1 MRSKYTSLQITLHW
15 LVFLLVIVAYTAME
29 LRSEFPRSIRHI
41 VVAVH
46 FSCGIAI
53 FLLMATRLALRIKY
67 AAPPITPR
75 PHPLFIGLSHL
86 VHLLIYLIYLALP
99 LLGVTMK
106 YYGGSEWVA
115 FGITMPVAAE
125 PDEDFADTLADY
137 HQLIA
142 RLGYLVLALHA
153 AAALFHHYLW
163 KDNTLLRMMPGKRSS
178 RRNA

>member
-29 LRSEFPRSIRHI
+29 LRSEFPRSVRPL
-41 VVAVH
+41 VVSTH

-53 FLLMATRLALRIKY
+53 FLLMATRLLLRIKY
-67 AAPPITPR
+67 AAPPITPK

-99 LLGVTMK
+99 LLGVTLK
-106 YYGGSEWVA
+106 YYGGSDWVA
-115 FGITMPVAAE
+115 FGVSMPVAPE

-137 HQLIA
+137 HGLIA
-142 RLGYLVLALHA
+142 RLGYIVLGLHA
-153 AAALFHHYLW
+153 GAALFHHYVW
-163 KDNTLLRMMPGKRSS
+163 KDNTLLRMMPGKRS
-178 RRNA
+178 